1 MVHAQIE
8 YIYSPKD
15 RVNVNSGLIRN
26 SFKLKTTK
34 MFINGRMDILIAI
47 YSYQQW
53 TNNWYKQRYGWIL
66 QTL

>member
-47 YSYQQW
+47 YSYQQ
-53 TNNWYKQRYGWIL
+53 
-66 QTL
+66 

>member
-26 SFKLKTTK
+26 SFKLKTTE

-47 YSYQQW
+47 YSYQQ
-53 TNNWYKQRYGWIL
+53 
-66 QTL
+66 